1 MDRAITGVSGNSP
14 LGPADRSRHRRRSPE
29 GAPAPP
35 APPSRWGRLHD
46 ESGVTSVIVLG
57 VVVAA
62 LAAAIVLLTMTM
74 TTAMSIDDKA
84 EQIAKTGRGINTS
97 TDAVLQLNE
106 TNELASSILDTAQ
119 PLEGQL
125 NEIVSL
131 AQRIN
136 GLAGSINST
145 AGDINS
151 TADGINAE
159 AADIL
164 ATAQSIERGV
174 AQINENLERT
184 IALARAIKGD
194 TGNILLEAIDAHE
207 SAACIDAKLGGTG
220 DGHCPDAS

>member
-1 MDRAITGVSGNSP
+1 MDRAITGVSGSSP

-35 APPSRWGRLHD
+35 SRWGRLHD
-46 ESGVTSVIVLG
+46 ESGVTSVIILG

-74 TTAMSIDDKA
+74 TTAMDIDDKA

-97 TDAVLQLNE
+97 TDAVLQLNQ
-106 TNELASSILDTAQ
+106 TNELASSILNTAQ
-119 PLEGQL
+119 PLEEKL
-125 NEIVSL
+125 NQIVGL

-145 AGDINS
+145 AGTINS

-207 SAACIDAKLGGTG
+207 SAACIDDKLGGTG